1 MSETGSEICIC
12 NITQIINICYMFT
25 SVQIFLHCAEMDI
38 FNLTVLWKDY
48 KTFFLFHVNWAT

>member
-1 MSETGSEICIC
+1 
-12 NITQIINICYMFT
+12 MFT

-48 KTFFLFHVNWAT
+48 KTVFLFHVNWAT